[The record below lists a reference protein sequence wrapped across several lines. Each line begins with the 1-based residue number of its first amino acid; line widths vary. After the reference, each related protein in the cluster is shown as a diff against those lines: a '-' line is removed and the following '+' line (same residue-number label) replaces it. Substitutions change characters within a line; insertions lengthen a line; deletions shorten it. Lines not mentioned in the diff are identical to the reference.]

1 MFSVAIELGGADATK
16 HYAPLA
22 VSPALRGFAVEG
34 SQLRLPGAHA
44 AAQDHVSITALAA
57 RWCPTGRDLYL
68 PKRRNV
74 HVSSWERN
82 VLGKVVDS
90 LLVQLHLIGLNV
102 LEDAFETE
110 VQDGGG
116 VDIDA
121 AAAAIREQGQTVAS
135 NLLAEWEFEGG
146 DKAFKNASLDHFAE
160 SMAPHGGPQLVD
172 GTARA
177 LFSLVDHETGLLQ
190 KHIKQR
196 EAAGGDWMAEVRAT
210 LTRLQTGLKLDSEKF
225 PAKVF
230 GVTSGVRPD
239 FVYAVTLVG
248 DLKVGPHHEFYDTVA
263 TGYVIFA
270 EYVLQR
276 RINTAAILAVD
287 LDLNAGSV
295 KAHEVRVIHPDN
307 DLRTRWLA
315 QRDSALQ
322 TYGLADEPRHPVD
335 TAPCKTCPYRPACW
349 VGGEVDGTPI
359 IDGQPRPTGPGG
371 SA

>member
-1 MFSVAIELGGADATK
+1 MFSVAIELGGADAAK

-22 VSPALRGFAVEG
+22 VSRALRGSAVEG
-34 SQLRLPGAHA
+34 SQLRLPGAPPT
-44 AAQDHVSITALAA
+44 AQDYVSITALAA

-90 LLVQLHLIGLNV
+90 LLVQLYLIGLEM
-102 LEDAFETE
+102 LEDAFEKE

-116 VDIDA
+116 VDVDGTC
-121 AAAAIREQGQTVAS
+121 AAIREHGRTVAS
-135 NLLAEWEFEGG
+135 TLLADWEFEGG
-146 DKAFKNASLDHFAE
+146 QKAFKDVSLDHFAE
-160 SMAPHGGPQLVD
+160 SMAPGAGSQLVD
-172 GTARA
+172 GTTAA
-177 LFSLVDHETGLLQ
+177 LYSLVDHETRLLQ
-190 KHIKQR
+190 KHIKDRQ
-196 EAAGGDWMAEVRAT
+196 AGGGDWMAEVRET
-210 LTRLQTGLKLDSEKF
+210 LTRLQTGLKLDSDKF

-287 LDLNAGSV
+287 LDLPAGIV
-295 KAHEVRVIHPDN
+295 KTHQVRVIHPDN

-322 TYGLADEPRHPVD
+322 TYGLAAEPQHPLD
-335 TAPCKTCPYRPACW
+335 TAPCQTCPYKPACW
-349 VGGEVDGTPI
+349 VDGKVDGTRI
-359 IDGQPRPTGPGG
+359 IDGQVRPTKAAG